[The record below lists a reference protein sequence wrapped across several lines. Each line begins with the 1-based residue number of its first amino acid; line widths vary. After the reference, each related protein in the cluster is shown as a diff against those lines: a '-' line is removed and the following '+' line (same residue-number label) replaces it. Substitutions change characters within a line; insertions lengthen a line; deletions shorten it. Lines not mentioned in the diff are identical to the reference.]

1 MSTWVVRQ
9 TLNLTHKSFCHFFV
23 LSPRPHVASL
33 DTPLRAIRHSI
44 LNTLFTPI
52 KSLLGVKK
60 WNLKFGSFT
69 PPKWKIGTLSCR
81 LVESCSRPISGTKFI
96 STSNLEQV
104 STAEVAS
111 GNMAPRS
118 KGHVTYSIKSAITQ
132 CWVVISSSFL
142 GADMRTT
149 PNWGH
154 KMVAMTTP
162 VAMATGPRSLLFMA
176 AYCKN
181 PKVYKVQ
188 NWHISSSRGHGH

>member
-1 MSTWVVRQ
+1 MSTWVVWQ

-33 DTPLRAIRHSI
+33 DTPPGAIRHSI
-44 LNTLFTPI
+44 LNTLFTPM

-69 PPKWKIGTLSCR
+69 PPKWKIGTLSWR
-81 LVESCSRPISGTKFI
+81 LVESCSRRNSGTKVI

-118 KGHVTYSIKSAITQ
+118 KGHVTYSIKKCNNSVLGGYIKFILGCWHEDDPQLRTQNGCHDNACCHGNGATKSAIYGGIFQ
-132 CWVVISSSFL
+132 
-142 GADMRTT
+142 
-149 PNWGH
+149 
-154 KMVAMTTP
+154 K
-162 VAMATGPRSLLFMA
+162 
-176 AYCKN
+176 
-181 PKVYKVQ
+181 PK
-188 NWHISSSRGHGH
+188 GL